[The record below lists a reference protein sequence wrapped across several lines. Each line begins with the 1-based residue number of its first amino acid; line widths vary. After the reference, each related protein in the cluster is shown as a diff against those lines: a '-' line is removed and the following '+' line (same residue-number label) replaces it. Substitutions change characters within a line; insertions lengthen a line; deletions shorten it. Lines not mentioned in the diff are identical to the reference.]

1 VKSFFVLGAAAVL
14 GLNVGCMQF
23 RPTGPLAEPGEMQAA
38 RNRPAD
44 IVPDTEDLPKI
55 AMTEGPLPPAPTQL
69 IAANDISAS
78 TSADAVKKLTA
89 EIEQD
94 RNATA
99 DFPNYSKISKVKMK

>member
-1 VKSFFVLGAAAVL
+1 MKSFFVLGAAAVL
-14 GLNVGCMQF
+14 GLSVGCMQF
-23 RPTGPLAEPGEMQAA
+23 RATGPLADPGDLKAS
-38 RNRPAD
+38 RDRPAD
-44 IVPDTEDLPKI
+44 IVPDTEDLPKM
-55 AMTEGPLPPAPTQL
+55 AMNEGPPPPAPTQL
-69 IAANDISAS
+69 IAADDISAS